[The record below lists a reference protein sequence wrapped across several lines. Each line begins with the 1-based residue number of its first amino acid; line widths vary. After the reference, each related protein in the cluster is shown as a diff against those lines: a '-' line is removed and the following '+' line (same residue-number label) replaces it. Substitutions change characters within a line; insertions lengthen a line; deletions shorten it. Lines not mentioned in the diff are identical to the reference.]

1 METLAVLEISIISVF
16 DENSI
21 SLVWEDST
29 SLFQVRLG
37 FHDKNLYDGKSGCEL
52 LMLYFV
58 VNGNMDEE
66 SAAASLQVKF
76 LISGSV
82 FSNG

>member
-1 METLAVLEISIISVF
+1 
-16 DENSI
+16 
-21 SLVWEDST
+21 
-29 SLFQVRLG
+29 
-37 FHDKNLYDGKSGCEL
+37 
-52 LMLYFV
+52 MLYFV

-76 LISGSV
+76 LISVSV

>member
-1 METLAVLEISIISVF
+1 MKTLAVMEISIISVF

-21 SLVWEDST
+21 SLVGDST